1 MSKGQHVTSKPI
13 SNKPILIGGLSL
25 SMLLWLGGSL
35 YGVAAE
41 WSQDILLT
49 LMLLGGGV
57 WWLKGKKSKDSLAAP
72 LLETIEPEA
81 IAQAL
86 EQAEQTLAVVT
97 EEAPQA
103 VDTFKTQL
111 EQQRELNVSQPLQGA
126 VLGASGVGKTSL
138 LNHLDTSPL
147 TWQVASPENVPLDTN
162 LILWLISSDLTE
174 SQWQQLKHLRQ
185 TAHTVALVLTK
196 QDQRPAEENQSLLA
210 ILRQRSQGLLPLENI
225 VAIAANPQPILVR
238 QHQANGQ
245 MTETRTTP
253 PPDVQALSA
262 RLAQL
267 TTEAACPNLHRAT
280 QWRKLRHL
288 TQQMYQTLNQ
298 VRRESALPI
307 IERYQWLS
315 AGTAIANPVAALDL
329 LATVAINT
337 QMIIDLGAIYRCR
350 FSLDQAQTATRELG
364 ELLVKL
370 GAMELSTQTLS
381 HLYKSNPVTYLAGG
395 ALQGVSAAYLTRI
408 VGLSLVDYFAE
419 QDPLTPPQ
427 PMLDGSQL
435 SAIVGQWLGQTR
447 RLDLLKSLGN
457 QLSARL
463 QGRSLT
469 VGEA

>member
-1 MSKGQHVTSKPI
+1 MSKGQHITS
-13 SNKPILIGGLSL
+13 KPILIGGLGL
-25 SMLLWLGGSL
+25 SMLLWLGSSL
-35 YGVAAE
+35 YGIAAE
-41 WSQDILLT
+41 WSQDFLLT

-57 WWLKGKKSKDSLAAP
+57 WWLKGKQAKDSSPVP

-86 EQAEQTLAVVT
+86 EQAEQTLAIVT
-97 EEAPQA
+97 EEVPQA
-103 VDTFKTQL
+103 VGPFNTQL
-111 EQQRELNVSQPLQGA
+111 EQQRELDVSQPLQGA
-126 VLGASGVGKTSL
+126 ILGALGVGKTSL

-147 TWQVASPENVPLDTN
+147 TWQIATPEDIPLDTD
-162 LILWLISSDLTE
+162 LILWLVTGDLTE

-185 TAHTVALVLTK
+185 AAHTIALVFTK
-196 QDQRPAEENQSLLA
+196 QDQRPTEENQSLMA

-238 QHQANGQ
+238 QHQADGQ
-245 MTETRTTP
+245 MTETRKTP
-253 PPDVQALSA
+253 QPQLQALRD

-267 TTEAACPNLHRAT
+267 TSEAARPNLRRAT

-288 TQQMYQTLNQ
+288 ISQMHQTLNQ
-298 VRRESALPI
+298 VRRESALPM
-307 IERYQWLS
+307 IERYQWIS
-315 AGTAIANPVAALDL
+315 AGMAIANPVAALDL

-337 QMIIDLGAIYRCR
+337 QMIIDLGSIYLCR

-408 VGLSLVDYFAE
+408 VGLSLVDYFAG

-427 PMLDGSQL
+427 PILDGSQL
-435 SAIVGQWLGQTR
+435 SAIVGQWLEQTR
-447 RLDLLKSLGN
+447 RLDLLKSLGT

-469 VGEA
+469 VGEV